1 MPMRLAMKR
10 AILAKIESAYGTDP
24 TPVGGTDAMY
34 VYDPKITPMELVIAE
49 RNPARPFF
57 GPDVSV
63 TGGTPVKVEFSFPL
77 AGGGSAGGVPGYGVV
92 KRACGMSQTVS
103 AGVDVTYALVSAS
116 FESMTLYANLDG
128 VNHKVTG
135 LRGSITEEYN
145 HGEIP
150 LGKFSGIGLYNA
162 PTDTALPSLTFGAT
176 WPKPL
181 IVNKVNT
188 TPVALHGTSVI
199 MSKLS
204 LQVANEASWKDYVNG
219 TEEVRITGRKVTGSI
234 TIQADSVASKDWF
247 GIAKA
252 GTTGAFTL
260 THGTAVGNKV
270 KRDSAT
276 VMLINPAYEEED
288 GVQMLKMDLAFFP
301 TSAGNDEI
309 VEKAL

>member
-1 MPMRLAMKR
+1 MAMRIALKR
-10 AILAKIESAYGTDP
+10 AILAKIESTYGTDP
-24 TPVGGTDAMY
+24 TPTGAADAMY
-34 VYDPKITPMELVIAE
+34 VYDPKITPMELVVSE

-57 GPDVSV
+57 GPDVSAV
-63 TGGTPVKVEFSFPL
+63 GGTPVKVEFSFPL
-77 AGGGSAGGVPGYGVV
+77 AGGGAAGTAPGYSVI
-92 KRACGMSQTVS
+92 KRACAMSATVNS
-103 AGVDVTYALVSAS
+103 GVDVTYAPVSSA
-116 FESMTLYANLDG
+116 FESVTLYANLDG

-135 LRGSITEEYN
+135 LRGSITEEFN

-150 LGKFSGIGLYNA
+150 LAKFSGVGLYNA
-162 PTDTALPSLTFGAT
+162 PTDTALPTLTFGAT

-188 TPVALHGTSVI
+188 TPVTLHGTAVI

-204 LQVANEASWKDYVNG
+204 IQVANDVSWKDYVNG

-234 TIQADSVASKDWF
+234 TIQADSIATKDWF

-260 THGTAVGNKV
+260 THGTTAGNKV

-276 VMLINPAYEEED
+276 VMLLNPSYEEED
-288 GVQMLKMDLAFFP
+288 GVMMVKMDLGFFP

>member
-1 MPMRLAMKR
+1 MRIAMKR

-24 TPVGGTDAMY
+24 TPTGASDAMY
-34 VYDPKITPMELVIAE
+34 VYDPKITPMELVVAE

-57 GPDVSV
+57 GQDTSIV
-63 TGGTPVKVEFSFPL
+63 GGTPVKVEFSFPL
-77 AGGGSAGGVPGYGVV
+77 AGGGAAGTAPGYGVI
-92 KRACGMSQTVS
+92 KRACGMSQTIS
-103 AGVDVTYALVSAS
+103 AAVDVTYALVSSS

-135 LRGSITEEYN
+135 LRGSITEEFN

-150 LGKFSGIGLYNA
+150 LAKFSGIGLYNA
-162 PTDTALPSLTFGAT
+162 PTDTALPTLTFGAT
-176 WPKPL
+176 WAKPL

-188 TPVALHGTSVI
+188 TPVTLHGTAIV

-204 LQVANEASWKDYVNG
+204 IQVANELSWKDYPNG
-219 TEEVRITGRKVTGSI
+219 TEEVRFTGRPKVTGSI
-234 TIQADSVASKDWF
+234 TIQADTVAAKDWF

-260 THGTAVGNKV
+260 THGTAAGNKV
-270 KRDSAT
+270 KRDAAT
-276 VMLINPAYEEED
+276 VQLFNPSYEEED
-288 GVQMLKMDLAFFP
+288 GVQMLKMDLGFFP